1 MIFWAGMIMRE
12 GAIMMFRRLWF
23 SILAMVLLLTLTPIP
38 FANAAAIEFT
48 DSVQAQLNATADRAG
63 GTVRSKLK
71 KQYDDFKSERK
82 QAMDWDDR
90 ISTLRYAN
98 EAKASET
105 RKRISEIDKD
115 KIRRLED
122 QLQAAKSKYQPLFN
136 TYSALNKQI
145 AAAKKLKDK
154 SLSKMLQ
161 SQAGGMKLLVALGRE
176 DIRNK
181 QAALTAAKKERTSK
195 AAKIR
200 SILSEIDPYKS
211 KIKGDKSA
219 ITTPNKLM
227 TTEWKNFK
235 AAVKANESA
244 RTSDALSRLLTLSGQ
259 ILTKKKSIYTYEQ
272 KIESVIARANA
283 QLR

>member
-1 MIFWAGMIMRE
+1 
-12 GAIMMFRRLWF
+12 MFRRLLT
-23 SILAMVLLLTLTPIP
+23 SSLVMALLLSLIPMP

-48 DSVQAQLNATADRAG
+48 DTVQAQLNATADRAG
-63 GTVRSKLK
+63 GTVRTKLI
-71 KQYDDFKSERK
+71 KQFDDFKSERN
-82 QAMDWDDR
+82 QVMDLDDR
-90 ISTLRYAN
+90 ISSLRYAN

-105 RKRISEIDKD
+105 RKKISEIDKD
-115 KIRRLED
+115 KIRKLED
-122 QLQAAKSKYQPLFN
+122 QLQAAKTKYQPLFN

-145 AAAKKLKDK
+145 TAAKKLKDK

-161 SQAGGMKLLVALGRE
+161 SQASGMKILVSFGRD

-195 AAKIR
+195 AAKVR
-200 SILSEIDPYKS
+200 SILSEIESYKS

-219 ITTPNKLM
+219 ISTPNKLM

-235 AAVKANESA
+235 TAAKANESA

-259 ILTKKKSIYTYEQ
+259 ILTKKKSIYSHEQ
-272 KIESVIARANA
+272 KIESIITRANA
-283 QLR
+283 QLK

>member
-1 MIFWAGMIMRE
+1 
-12 GAIMMFRRLWF
+12 MMFRRLWF
-23 SILAMVLLLTLTPIP
+23 SVLAMVLLLTITPIP

-82 QAMDWDDR
+82 QVMDWDDR

-122 QLQAAKSKYQPLFN
+122 QLQAAKSKYQPLFD
-136 TYSALNKQI
+136 TYTALNKQI

-219 ITTPNKLM
+219 IASPNKLM

-244 RTSDALSRLLTLSGQ
+244 RTSDTLSRLLTLSGQ
-259 ILTKKKSIYTYEQ
+259 ILAKKKSIFTYEQ

>member
-1 MIFWAGMIMRE
+1 
-12 GAIMMFRRLWF
+12 MFRRLLTSSLVMALF
-23 SILAMVLLLTLTPIP
+23 LTLIPMP

-48 DSVQAQLNATADRAG
+48 DTVQAQLNATADRAG
-63 GTVRSKLK
+63 GTVRGKLI

-90 ISTLRYAN
+90 ISSLRYAN

-115 KIRRLED
+115 KIRKLED
-122 QLQAAKSKYQPLFN
+122 QLQAAKTKYQPLFN
-136 TYSALNKQI
+136 TYTALNKQI

-154 SLSKMLQ
+154 TLSKMLQ
-161 SQAGGMKLLVALGRE
+161 SQAGGMKLLVTLGRE

-181 QAALTAAKKERTSK
+181 QAALTAAKKEKTSK
-195 AAKIR
+195 AAKVR
-200 SILSEIDPYKS
+200 SILSEIESYKS

-219 ITTPNKLM
+219 ISTPNKLM

-235 AAVKANESA
+235 TAVKANESA
-244 RTSDALSRLLTLSGQ
+244 RTSDTLSRLLTLSGQ
-259 ILTKKKSIYTYEQ
+259 ILTKKKSIYSHEQ
-272 KIESVIARANA
+272 KIESIIARANA
-283 QLR
+283 QLK